1 MLERNVGSTSSY
13 SNKHEVVNDKNNHYK
28 SMVMDAII
36 INHCYSSECSCVDE
50 EPNVDAA
57 KFFELLIFF
66 DKLLWEII
74 NHCMCLTSSLIMV

>member
-1 MLERNVGSTSSY
+1 MLERNVGSTFSY
-13 SNKHEVVNDKNNHYK
+13 SNKHEVVDDKNNHYK

-36 INHCYSSECSCVDE
+36 INHCYSSEGSCVDE

-74 NHCMCLTSSLIMV
+74 SHCMCLTSSLIMV

>member
-13 SNKHEVVNDKNNHYK
+13 SNKHEVEDDKNNHYK

-36 INHCYSSECSCVDE
+36 INHCYSSEGSCVDE
-50 EPNVDAA
+50 EPNVDAT

-66 DKLLWEII
+66 LINYYGKLSVIA
-74 NHCMCLTSSLIMV
+74 CV

>member
-13 SNKHEVVNDKNNHYK
+13 SNKHEVVDDKNNHYK

-36 INHCYSSECSCVDE
+36 INHCYSSEGSCVDE

-74 NHCMCLTSSLIMV
+74 SHCMCLTSSLIMV